1 MHPEQVEP
9 PDTTDEADF
18 EPIKGS
24 GIQWEDNIGKYRL
37 KWFPTPDSVRA

>member
-1 MHPEQVEP
+1 MHPDQQEET

-18 EPIKGS
+18 EPFEGS

-37 KWFPTPDSVRA
+37 K